1 MVGFLPSHP
10 QVQLLFRHF
19 RQDHIFDRSYALGTN
34 VNTRVQQ
41 MMKGVSMMA
50 AFSTL
55 SSREVLELTL
65 KGKGLEV
72 GGGGEMCPLLGVF
85 CFARSVEPALVVPSR
100 FAACSEQGACSQL
113 TTGACGACW
122 SR

>member
-72 GGGGEMCPLLGVF
+72 GGGGRNVPAAWCFLFCPK
-85 CFARSVEPALVVPSR
+85 RR
-100 FAACSEQGACSQL
+100 ACACC
-113 TTGACGACW
+113 AF
-122 SR
+122 